1 MTIYMN
7 GEPTLFENIFDA
19 VNPTRPDLWHTV
31 QESEVGRPY
40 SDILSDWVNNHRTYY
55 YLHGVKTVF
64 ELRQK
69 IA

>member
-1 MTIYMN
+1 MAIYMN
-7 GEPTLFENIFDA
+7 GIITSFENIFDA

-40 SDILSDWVNNHRTYY
+40 SDILSEWVNNHSTYY

-64 ELRQK
+64 ELK
-69 IA
+69 